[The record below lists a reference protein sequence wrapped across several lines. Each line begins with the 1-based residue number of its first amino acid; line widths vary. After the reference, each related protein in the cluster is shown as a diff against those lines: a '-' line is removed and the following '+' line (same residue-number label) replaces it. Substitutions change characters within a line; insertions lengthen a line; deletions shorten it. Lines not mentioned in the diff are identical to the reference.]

1 MSEDKTEQPTPR
13 RLRHAREQG
22 DLAVSAALTQA
33 VAFLVAL
40 PLVPALISG
49 AAGVAAGALRN
60 AVTGRALA
68 PGELAVAVLTLTL
81 PLLAA
86 VAFTASCVGLV
97 QSGGAFVPSR
107 LALQLDRL
115 NPLTGLSGLFSA
127 ERVVG
132 VLRALLAAAVV
143 VALTLTTLRSLAPA
157 LAATPGKLGPALG
170 LVDLAARRIAR
181 DAALVGVLLG
191 ALDVLL
197 VRRAFLKRWMMTH
210 AEVQRDFREAEGNP
224 ELKAARRRAHQEV
237 LFSAQLAAV
246 ERARVVIVNPTH
258 LATALGYE
266 ETEDAAPKV
275 LAQGQGELAKQI
287 LDAARAAGIPVI
299 RDVPVA
305 RALMDLEVGEEIP
318 EALYE
323 AVAEILRELMPAGDA
338 DDDEPPSQRPE
349 PSPPLMS

>member
-1 MSEDKTEQPTPR
+1 MSDKTEQPTPR

-22 DLAVSAALTQA
+22 DLAVSGALTQA

-40 PLVPALISG
+40 SLVPSLVSAG
-49 AAGVAAGALRN
+49 FGVASR
-60 AVTGRALA
+60 AVAYAAEGRALEPA
-68 PGELAVAVLTLTL
+68 ELALAVLTVTV
-81 PLLAA
+81 PLLTAA
-86 VAFTASCVGLV
+86 AFTSWCVGLV

-107 LALQLDRL
+107 LSLRLDRL
-115 NPLTGLSGLFSA
+115 NPLTGITGLFSA
-127 ERVVG
+127 ERLVS
-132 VLRALLAAAVV
+132 VLRALLAAGIVI
-143 VALTLTTLRSLAPA
+143 ALTLSVLRSHLPA
-157 LAATPGKLGPALG
+157 LAATPGQLGPALG
-170 LVDLAARRIAR
+170 LVEIVSRRIAR
-181 DAALVGVLLG
+181 DAALVFLALG
-191 ALDVLL
+191 ALDLLL
-197 VRRAFLKRWMMTH
+197 VRRAFLKRWMMTR

-258 LATALGYE
+258 LATALGYDE
-266 ETEDAAPKV
+266 AEDAAPTV
-275 LAQGQGELAKQI
+275 LAQGQGALARQI
-287 LDAARAAGIPVI
+287 LDAARAAGVPVI

-338 DDDEPPSQRPE
+338 SEPSTPE
-349 PSPPLMS
+349 PSGEPPR